1 MRISDWSS
9 DVCSS
14 DLRSV
19 AGGPP
24 REQARLRIAKV
35 LHDLDRDDEAWAA
48 LAELQSDASVDDDAR
63 RDAYL
68 LEAELRKDAGDL
80 EGELDA
86 YARGLAAYPD
96 EPELL
101 YARGLMW
108 ERRDDIPRA
117 EADLRRILV
126 ADPENV
132 ATLNALGSP
141 LADRNTRYAEALQ
154 LIARARIAAP
164 HNPAITDSHGSATY
178 RLRRPQAPEA
188 AMPRAFA

>member
-1 MRISDWSS
+1 MIR
-9 DVCSS
+9 
-14 DLRSV
+14 R
-19 AGGPP
+19 PP
-24 REQARLRIAKV
+24 RSTRTDTLFPYTTLFR
-35 LHDLDRDDEAWAA
+35 
-48 LAELQSDASVDDDAR
+48 SASVDDDAR
-63 RDAYL
+63 LAAYL
-68 LEAELRKDAGDL
+68 LEAELRMDAGDL

-132 ATLNALGSP
+132 ATLNALGYT
-141 LADRNTRYAEALQ
+141 LADRTTRYEEALQ
-154 LIARARIAAP
+154 LIDRAR
-164 HNPAITDSHGSATY
+164 
-178 RLRRPQAPEA
+178 
-188 AMPRAFA
+188 

>member
-14 DLRSV
+14 DL
-19 AGGPP
+19 
-24 REQARLRIAKV
+24 ARLRIAKV

-132 ATLNALGSP
+132 ATHKALGYTSEEP
-141 LADRNTRYAEALQ
+141 
-154 LIARARIAAP
+154 
-164 HNPAITDSHGSATY
+164 TY
-178 RLRRPQAPEA
+178 EPQSII
-188 AMPRAFA
+188 RT

>member
-14 DLRSV
+14 DL
-19 AGGPP
+19 
-24 REQARLRIAKV
+24 ARLRIAKV

-117 EADLRRILV
+117 EADLRRL
-126 ADPENV
+126 
-132 ATLNALGSP
+132 
-141 LADRNTRYAEALQ
+141 DRKRTRLTY
-154 LIARARIAAP
+154 
-164 HNPAITDSHGSATY
+164 SH
-178 RLRRPQAPEA
+178 
-188 AMPRAFA
+188 

>member
-14 DLRSV
+14 D
-19 AGGPP
+19 
-24 REQARLRIAKV
+24 
-35 LHDLDRDDEAWAA
+35 
-48 LAELQSDASVDDDAR
+48 
-63 RDAYL
+63 
-68 LEAELRKDAGDL
+68 LRKDAGDL

-117 EADLRRILV
+117 EADLRGILV

-132 ATLNALGSP
+132 ATLNALGYT
-141 LADRNTRYAEALQ
+141 LADRTTRYEEALQ
-154 LIARARIAAP
+154 LIARARVADP
-164 HNPAITDSHGSATY
+164 DNPAIIDSHGWVLY
-178 RLRRPQAPEA
+178 RLGRHKAAVAELRRAVAIKKDAEIGAPLGEA
-188 AMPRAFA
+188 LWVTGPRGEAGTDFQEAREPDPDNTRTAER